1 MRNFISIDC
10 FVRRLSHPAT
20 HRFFFFLFL
29 FCLPN
34 FCFGGFTN
42 FVDYRFITQCTSPTK
57 SQSSSVDCPGEYVD
71 YCCLGVSRL
80 CQKRTRRSRFIFLRK
95 TWSGKRSNIIL
106 LVFAFCVA
114 VGIFM
119 VGGCSVRIVFR
130 YLLLL
135 SDSLCSL
142 LCVAFCRGYMY
153 HCLGL

>member
-71 YCCLGVSRL
+71 YCCLGVSGL
-80 CQKRTRRSRFIFLRK
+80 CQKRTSRSRFILVGK
-95 TWSGKRSNIIL
+95 TRSGTYSDIIL
-106 LVFAFCVA
+106 LVFAVIYLTLSRLFLYVSNL
-114 VGIFM
+114 F
-119 VGGCSVRIVFR
+119 SSTTK
-130 YLLLL
+130 LLLALFVCL
-135 SDSLCSL
+135 S
-142 LCVAFCRGYMY
+142 VA
-153 HCLGL
+153 GLF